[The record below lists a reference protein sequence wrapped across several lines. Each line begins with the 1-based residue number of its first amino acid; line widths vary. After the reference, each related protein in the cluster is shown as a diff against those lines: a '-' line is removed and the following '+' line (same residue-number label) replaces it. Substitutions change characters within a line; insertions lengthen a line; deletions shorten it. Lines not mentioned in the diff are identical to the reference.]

1 MTSAEHRK
9 HRRARVLLPVKVTLL
24 DEPPIHAVATDLSV
38 GGLFLLN
45 NHRIAGAGE
54 AEIEVELD
62 PQHIVKVH
70 ARVVR
75 RQRPDLRG
83 LEVPGVGLAF
93 EGLRSP
99 EAKAIAAVVDSKAA

>member
-1 MTSAEHRK
+1 M
-9 HRRARVLLPVKVTLL
+9 LLAVKVTVA

-45 NHRIAGAGE
+45 DLRIAAANE
-54 AEIEVELD
+54 ADIEVELD
-62 PQHIVKVH
+62 ARHVVKVH

-75 RQRPDLRG
+75 RQRPDVRG
-83 LEVPGVGLAF
+83 LEVPGFGLAF

-99 EAKAIAAVVDSKAA
+99 QAKAIAAVVASKAA